1 MKKKELFKDVVFC
14 MILFTLICC
23 ALMND
28 LCATLAVGFILL
40 AFQIEVRTVSL
51 TIHSHKHYEREEK

>member
-1 MKKKELFKDVVFC
+1 MKKNELIKDVVFC

>member
-23 ALMND
+23 ALMNE

-40 AFQIEVRTVSL
+40 AFHFWHFR
-51 TIHSHKHYEREEK
+51 